1 MPYIKSITNF
11 HTPYVYF
18 YQYVDIYFTKLN
30 TCINYSTKLLFDT
43 GQGNSDLINQI
54 QECSHPSR
62 LLSNL
67 TLTNNLYSVVSRL
80 FLSQFYF
87 SDCSFLVSL
96 VALIVLAPCELIHFY
111 LYLLFSSSL
120 IHSHRFNYHLEDINK
135 SQIYDCSLD
144 SSSRLYL

>member
-80 FLSQFYF
+80 SLSVLFLWLLFLSIFGGSYCTCSMWVNTFLSLSSIFIF
-87 SDCSFLVSL
+87 SHSLPSFQL
-96 VALIVLAPCELIHFY
+96 PFRRH
-111 LYLLFSSSL
+111 
-120 IHSHRFNYHLEDINK
+120 
-135 SQIYDCSLD
+135 Q
-144 SSSRLYL
+144 